1 MTGLYIHIP
10 FCKTICNYCDFPK
23 HLSHVSNHNLYI
35 NAIIKELQIFKKLG
49 QLQNIKTIY
58 IGGGTP
64 TVLSDENTT
73 ELFGALHELI
83 DIDKI
88 EEFTIEA
95 NPESLNLSKIKI
107 YKKYGINR
115 VSLGVQ
121 TFNEQHLKLLGR
133 NHNAKQVFETIT
145 NLINYSIT
153 NINVDLIYGF
163 FNQTINDV
171 YYDIEK
177 LSELNIK
184 HISYYSLI
192 LEPNTVFNN
201 LVNQGK
207 RSELEEDIVA
217 NMFDKIKEKLTAQNF
232 LHYETSNFS
241 KKGYQSMH
249 NKIYWKN
256 QQYVGIGVG
265 AHGFI
270 DNYRYSNPKVYKK
283 YLEQIKNIDLS
294 KIETNIQDYFE
305 DQNNHLMFA
314 TKMSDVENIE
324 NEFMLGLRLTEG
336 IEIDTLYNK
345 YQKDLVDKY
354 ILKLQ
359 KHKQN
364 NLIRIDD
371 KIIKLTDKGQILA
384 NEVLVDIIGIENE

>member
-163 FNQTINDV
+163 FNQTIDDV